1 VAASAVAGEK
11 RSDALLIFAASAM
24 LTGVATLT
32 ARIPAAEVGLLDR
45 EPCVRFDVFLPGDVA
60 AELEAEVRRG
70 LVYERVELGSL
81 TSQWRARRP
90 LGDGYF
96 GPMLRRPGW
105 SSPASVVAAVEMFES
120 AAFTRWLSDLAGEE
134 VRFLRP
140 ATAYRLDRGDRIC
153 LHDDMSDPEHAVSV
167 AYNLS
172 REWTASD
179 GGQTVFG
186 DVIGVTPVDTPADAP
201 FPLQQ
206 WHVRDERVFVPVF
219 NSMLVMRLGAR
230 FAHGV
235 SEVTS
240 ERSRLSL
247 VAIYGRR

>member
-1 VAASAVAGEK
+1 MAASAVAGEK

-32 ARIPAAEVGLLDR
+32 ARIPAAEVGL
-45 EPCVRFDVFLPGDVA
+45 
-60 AELEAEVRRG
+60 
-70 LVYERVELGSL
+70 
-81 TSQWRARRP
+81 
-90 LGDGYF
+90 
-96 GPMLRRPGW
+96 
-105 SSPASVVAAVEMFES
+105 
-120 AAFTRWLSDLAGEE
+120 
-134 VRFLRP
+134 
-140 ATAYRLDRGDRIC
+140 LDRGDRIC